1 MAIYFKATFDDSR
14 NVKIEYSDNEAP
26 SKTWKKGVIIDE
38 IIIRATGRNNWS
50 QKNFKHNIE
59 YEASDF
65 SLHQKRKAP
74 LLIRNIYLPDNP
86 KGVADDI
93 IIPPHK
99 TWKYLIRLS
108 VQETFD
114 AIIGV
119 DKLYTQFRG
128 GMKTQEKPLH
138 KSPDLQK
145 KLWELLENIK
155 HKR

>member
-1 MAIYFKATFDDSR
+1 MATYFKATFDDSR
-14 NVKIEYSDNEAP
+14 KVKVEYSDNEAP
-26 SKTWKKGVIIDE
+26 SKTWKKGLIIDE
-38 IIIRATGRNNWS
+38 IIVRATGRTNWS
-50 QKNFKHNIE
+50 QQHFKHNIE

-74 LLIRNIYLPDNP
+74 LLIQNIYLPDDP
-86 KGVADDI
+86 KGVVEDI

-99 TWKYLIRLS
+99 TWKYVVRES

-114 AIIGV
+114 AIIAV
-119 DKLYTQFRG
+119 DTLYTKFGG

-138 KSPDLQK
+138 KNPDLQT